1 MRVNGVDYDGKYID
15 AQDGK
20 YIMDGETYDNL
31 GDLLAELGFER
42 VENIEDQI
50 RDQAEEMKKRNKMLD
65 AYSQILSV
73 CRAAADNTDEKRSS
87 AVNLKRFTFV
97 DPETGE
103 KINGKEFLERY
114 GPWPI
119 PGDRGKDGLLEKEA
133 IEAAIELIKGKMD
146 SLNSDSQMDMT
157 RLQGLMGK
165 RDNVFQSISSPI
177 KTDQRSR
184 TNAINNLK

>member
-1 MRVNGVDYDGKYID
+1 MGVNGVDYDGKYID

-42 VENIEDQI
+42 IDSLEIQI
-50 RDQAEEMKKRNKMLD
+50 WDRAGEMKKRNKMLE
-65 AYSQILSV
+65 AYSQLLAE
-73 CRAAADNTDEKRSS
+73 CRSTDDDKCVHIDR
-87 AVNLKRFTFV
+87 VTV
-97 DPETGE
+97 IDPETGE
-103 KINGKEFLERY
+103 KINGKEFLEKY

-119 PGDRGKDGLLEKEA
+119 PGDDGNDGIWSKKPRD
-133 IEAAIELIKGKMD
+133 AAIELIKSKMD

-165 RDNVFQSISSPI
+165 RDSVYQSISSLI